1 MAASKHT
8 TFQND
13 NPLDRTFEASKKKVT
28 MWKLYRG
35 CGWFNW
41 IGSQDHSIWS
51 RTGGVKASNE
61 PAQYF

>member
-35 CGWFNW
+35 CGWFN
-41 IGSQDHSIWS
+41 
-51 RTGGVKASNE
+51 
-61 PAQYF
+61 